1 MPVRKGAASSAAP
14 LAAVPDAPSLS
25 ENEAIIER
33 SLASFVEV
41 GLALVRIRDGQ
52 QYQATHP
59 TFEAYLVD
67 RWQMSRPRGYQ
78 LIEAAQATERV
89 STNGRHGPVSERV
102 ARELKP
108 LAKEPEKMAEAWQEA
123 VEEHG
128 PRPTA
133 EQVREK
139 VQQRVRTR
147 DRHQSRAARA
157 RKTNVQEDPLVIS
170 WVIRQ
175 RKAGLTRDQVI
186 AASKAGADGWP
197 RPGAALSKGT
207 LSPIWR
213 KTRVPKTTPPGVKQ
227 ARQRDAKTRME
238 ELAEALAIR
247 NKATQA
253 LTEVNRQ
260 GSTFQA
266 LLYNLDLAEL
276 NSLDDKT
283 LKPFINTAFVN
294 LVDLMEI
301 ASMRIGEFQAR
312 ASEDAVRAKIAIM
325 RNPAG
330 RTEAEMVNA
339 NAFADR
345 LEKGLGDG
353 LKLAS
358 G

>member
-1 MPVRKGAASSAAP
+1 
-14 LAAVPDAPSLS
+14 
-25 ENEAIIER
+25 
-33 SLASFVEV
+33 
-41 GLALVRIRDGQ
+41 
-52 QYQATHP
+52 
-59 TFEAYLVD
+59 
-67 RWQMSRPRGYQ
+67 
-78 LIEAAQATERV
+78 
-89 STNGRHGPVSERV
+89 
-102 ARELKP
+102 
-108 LAKEPEKMAEAWQEA
+108 MAEAWQEA

-170 WVIRQ
+170 WVIKQ

-197 RPGAALSKGT
+197 RPGAA
-207 LSPIWR
+207 P
-213 KTRVPKTTPPGVKQ
+213 
-227 ARQRDAKTRME
+227 ARGRCPDLAQDPCAEDHAAGGRASQQRDAKTRME

-294 LVDLMEI
+294 LVDLMEV

-330 RTEAEMVNA
+330 RTEAEMINA

-358 G
+358 GEA